1 MDVLIYTKM
10 YCPNCVAAKQLLK
23 SKGIH
28 YQEVDAEKGTTMEAL
43 IALHPQIK
51 QMPAIFVEGQYVGGY
66 AGLQA
71 ALKAVGKL

>member
-23 SKGIH
+23 NKGIA

-71 ALKAVGKL
+71 ALKAMGKL

>member
-23 SKGIH
+23 NKGIA

>member
-1 MDVLIYTKM
+1 MDVLIYTKL

-23 SKGIH
+23 SKGIP
-28 YQEVDAEKGTTMEAL
+28 YQEVDSEKGTTLEAL
-43 IALHPQIK
+43 MALHPEIK

-71 ALKAVGKL
+71 AMKAMGVL

>member
-1 MDVLIYTKM
+1 M

-23 SKGIH
+23 NKGIA

-51 QMPAIFVEGQYVGGY
+51 QIPAIFVEGQYVGGY

>member
-1 MDVLIYTKM
+1 MDVLIYTKL

-23 SKGIH
+23 SKGIE
-28 YQEVDAEKGTTMEAL
+28 YQETDVEKGNTLEAL

>member
-1 MDVLIYTKM
+1 MDVLIYTKL

-23 SKGIH
+23 SKGIP
-28 YQEVDAEKGTTMEAL
+28 YQETDVEKGNTLEAL